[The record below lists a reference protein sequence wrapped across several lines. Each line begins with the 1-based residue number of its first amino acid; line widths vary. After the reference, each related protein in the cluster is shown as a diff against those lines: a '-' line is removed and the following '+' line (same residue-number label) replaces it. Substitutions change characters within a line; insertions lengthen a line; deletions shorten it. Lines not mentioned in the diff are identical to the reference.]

1 MRAAAYSRKKVNLM
15 SSDKF
20 VYRSDLEKTPLPE
33 ILSTVNRYGV
43 PGVLEVTHDDFKK
56 RVYLLEG
63 DIIFATST
71 DRSESLGEY
80 LVRADEITS
89 EELKRSTDELAN
101 TPGARHGEILV
112 RMGLLGREKL
122 GAAVRK
128 QVQAIVWSL
137 FNWTDGAVSF
147 NVGRSKDDEVFK
159 IKIPT
164 ARAIIA
170 GCRRIGDPKV
180 ITARMGGRASV
191 LKRLPRPPHLEKLR
205 LEPDERE
212 LLELVNGKRTL
223 YELCEEGPASA
234 GANARVLYAFSE
246 LQMLMVDPA
255 SSGKILIQVR
265 G

>member
-1 MRAAAYSRKKVNLM
+1 MRTAGYLRKKVWLM
-15 SSDKF
+15 SSDRF

-43 PGVLEVTHDDFKK
+43 PGMLEVKHDDFTK

-71 DRSESLGEY
+71 DREESLGNY
-80 LVRADEITS
+80 LVRSGEITE
-89 EELKRSTDELAN
+89 EELKRSNDELSN

-112 RMGLLGREKL
+112 RMGLLSREKL
-122 GAAVRK
+122 GSAVRK

-137 FNWTDGAVSF
+137 FNCTEGMVSF
-147 NVGRSKDDEVFK
+147 KVGRSREDEVFK

-170 GCRRIGDPKV
+170 GCRRITDPKV
-180 ITARMGGRASV
+180 ITARMGGRSSV

-223 YELCEEGPASA
+223 YELCEAGPASP

-255 SSGKILIQVR
+255 SNGKILIQVR